1 MIKSMTGY
9 GKSVSNFGEK
19 IITVEVKT
27 LNSKSFNLYT
37 KIPENYSDK
46 ELILRN
52 ETIKILE
59 KGKISVTVNIESEKE
74 KLININTDAI
84 DQYYSQISKI
94 AEKYNHDIKNENIFQ
109 VLLKMPEVLT
119 QNSNDDNGELWE
131 IINETF
137 KKALHQTDKYRIDEG
152 KAIENDIIEKIK
164 IIYSFIPELEKYE
177 QERIELIKE
186 RLQAKLN
193 EYIEKNDQ
201 NDNRFEQE
209 LIYYLDKFDLNEE
222 KSRLTKHCDYF
233 METVKNSDSNGNKLG
248 FIVQEIGREINTIGS
263 KANHADIQKIVV
275 IMKDELGKIKEQ
287 TLNIL

>member
-19 IITVEVKT
+19 IITVEIKT

-37 KIPENYSDK
+37 KLPENYSDK

-94 AEKYNHDIKNENIFQ
+94 AEKYNHDIKNENIFLA
-109 VLLKMPEVLT
+109 LLKMPEVLT